1 MARANFFSK
10 TSILISSNMISGI
23 LVFTFTI
30 ILSRELGSK
39 AMGLYQL
46 IMPLYTILIF
56 ITGGGISVAMSRISA
71 EKKAEGKIAEL
82 YRIVKVVCF
91 MEILWSIII
100 IGAVMLF
107 AEFLSKEILGDSR
120 TYISILFFCP
130 GLIFTSIS
138 STYRGTYFGMQKILA
153 PAIIEIFEKLIKI
166 ILMYITVS
174 IIKKMSM
181 EYAVDVA
188 FLSLSLGEFVSFVLF
203 SITFALYKRSNHGYG
218 KCDNDLQLLY
228 NVIKITL
235 PISMEGI
242 ISALFSTLTAIIIPK
257 RLGNIG
263 ISYEDALGFLGR
275 LQGMAINIAL
285 FPMLVITSFNM
296 LLIPNIS
303 SAIMKGQKAILK
315 YRINSAIEIAA
326 AISFLTSAVILC
338 DPTGIGLY
346 FYNDQFVGKL
356 LSVIAP
362 ALPIVYIELVSYAIL
377 NGLGQHTRL
386 LRNSII
392 IQTID
397 IILLYI
403 FVGTKAFNIYGYVV
417 NMTTSAL
424 IGIYINYKLII
435 RVSDIKIDWVGKIV
449 IPMLCGII
457 TYIMAANFIFKIT
470 EIPFSIILSVILY
483 VIIYSPVHKYI
494 NN

>member
-1 MARANFFSK
+1 MVKTNFFNK

-23 LVFTFTI
+23 LVFTFTL

-56 ITGGGISVAMSRISA
+56 VTGGGISVAMSRIGA
-71 EKKAEGKIAEL
+71 EKKAEGRIVEL

-91 MEILWSIII
+91 MEILWSIIVV
-100 IGAVMLF
+100 GAVMVL
-107 AEFLSKEILGDSR
+107 AEFLSKEILADSR

-138 STYRGTYFGMQKILA
+138 STYRGTYFGIQKVLA
-153 PAIIEIFEKLIKI
+153 PAIIEIVEKSIKI
-166 ILMYITVS
+166 ILMYMTVS

-181 EYAVDVA
+181 EYAVDAV
-188 FLSLSLGEFVSFVLF
+188 FLSLSFGEFVSFILF
-203 SITFALYKRSNHGYG
+203 SITFAFYKRSNHGYG
-218 KCDNDLQLLY
+218 DCDNDLQLLY

-235 PISMEGI
+235 PISLEGI
-242 ISALFSTLTAIIIPK
+242 ISAVFSTLTAIIIPK

-263 ISYEDALGFLGR
+263 INYEDALGFLGR
-275 LQGMAINIAL
+275 LQGMAINIAF
-285 FPMLVITSFNM
+285 FPMLIITSFNM

-303 SAIMKGQKAILK
+303 SAIIKGHKVTLK

-326 AISFLTSAVILC
+326 AISFLTTAVILC
-338 DPTGIGLY
+338 DPIGIGLY
-346 FYNDQFVGKL
+346 FYNDQYVGKL
-356 LSVIAP
+356 LLVIVP
-362 ALPIVYIELVSYAIL
+362 ALPIVYIELASYAIL

-392 IQTID
+392 VQTID

-403 FVGTKAFNIYGYVV
+403 FIGIKEFNIYGYVV
-417 NMTTSAL
+417 NMTVSAL

-435 RVSDIKIDWVGKIV
+435 KVSVIKIDWVGKIV
-449 IPMLCGII
+449 IPMLCSII
-457 TYIMAANFIFKIT
+457 TYIMAANFIFNIAK
-470 EIPFSIILSVILY
+470 IPFSIIFSVILY